1 MESTWPALSFELEG
15 CGVQLK
21 YWGSFSRGELK
32 RGATGYK
39 ESNARHGFVLRGAKK
54 KQAAGGQEEN
64 GGDKLERGG

>member
-1 MESTWPALSFELEG
+1 
-15 CGVQLK
+15 VQLK